1 MSEDSAPAF
10 VCVGGVIVD
19 DIVLPDGETRMEVL
33 GGGVSHAAAGMAIWE
48 QRAGIIARAGRDLPG
63 RARARLER
71 DFDTRGL
78 MWLDQPQA
86 RAWQL
91 FEWNGKRTEIF
102 RVADYAPFAFAPEP
116 DATPA
121 IYRGAR
127 GLYLLTGAAP
137 LPQWRAQF
145 KRTTILWEPIQQYM
159 VSENAAEFRAALPW
173 VDIVSPNLVEARQV
187 YNLREPDALVRRMLV
202 DGAPVAV
209 LRMGEAGSLV
219 GQRDDANLIA
229 VPPVEL
235 PQVVDQT
242 GAGNTYCGA
251 FLVGWVET
259 GDLRRAACY
268 GAVAA
273 SFALEN
279 TGVADP
285 PPDLPMLRA
294 ARAEWVSARITTLSR
309 N

>member
-1 MSEDSAPAF
+1 MAEQASPAF

-33 GGGVSHAAAGMAIWE
+33 GGGVSHAAAGMAIWD
-48 QRAGIIARAGRDLPG
+48 QRAGIIARAGRDLPP
-63 RARARLER
+63 RARDRLER

-78 MWLDQPQA
+78 IWLDQPQA

-91 FEWNGKRTEIF
+91 FEWDGRRTEIF
-102 RVADYAPFAFAPEP
+102 RVDDYAPFAFAPEP
-116 DATPA
+116 DFTPPV
-121 IYRGAR
+121 YRGAR

-145 KRTTILWEPIQQYM
+145 KRTPILWEPIQQYM

-187 YNLREPDALVRRMLV
+187 YNLRDPDALVRRMLV
-202 DGAPVAV
+202 DGAPVVA

-219 GQRDDANLIA
+219 GARNHTGLIV

-235 PQVVDQT
+235 PQIVDQT

-285 PPDLPMLRA
+285 PPDLPAIRA
-294 ARAEWVSARITTLSR
+294 ARAEWVCARISTLSR